1 MLQFVNVVK
10 SEVNLYCF
18 VVSRNNQDCNLEDET
33 QCISYKTK
41 MLNREN
47 WSTERSG
54 NSCRLSN
61 KNRTDQLSSG
71 AFENGFLTKDKNNQ
85 RSLLCKDLF
94 IYEWRKKCLYSL
106 LLGLIVM
113 VILNLS
119 LTMWLFN
126 VMEFSSEGI
135 GAMRIMKR
143 GVELRGQAAV
153 LDNLIAST
161 ISSRNGRN
169 LMLESWSNF
178 TATTRAANGH
188 ISARL
193 TLNEKQVDLI
203 TKSFEIASLDGETLF
218 SADREQVVV
227 GATLLKVTGVGGATF
242 HGSLETSLVRSESGL
257 GLRLESSTRALEVR
271 ASERVVVESRAGE
284 ILTNSLLDLTLQ
296 SVEGAVKL
304 DAKIIILK
312 GLTIQIKFTHDDQRQ
327 HYQSIP
333 KNRSITNEEK
343 LSVYQLCAC
352 ANGKLFLARP
362 DGICQADNTICY

>member
-1 MLQFVNVVK
+1 
-10 SEVNLYCF
+10 
-18 VVSRNNQDCNLEDET
+18 SRIIPSAISSSINSCCSSSTASRRYTSPHLE
-33 QCISYKTK
+33 

-193 TLNEKQVDLI
+193 TLILTVKHYFQQIEN
-203 TKSFEIASLDGETLF
+203 
-218 SADREQVVV
+218 VV

-333 KNRSITNEEK
+333 KIV
-343 LSVYQLCAC
+343 L
-352 ANGKLFLARP
+352 
-362 DGICQADNTICY
+362 